1 VVTLRDAEGLF
12 SAEVCAVLDIAEGN
26 QRVLLPSART
36 RDPRR
41 LAGKVR
47 VDDLDLL
54 AREVLMDLYRRR
66 RSDRDLS

>member
-1 VVTLRDAEGLF
+1 
-12 SAEVCAVLDIAEGN
+12 
-26 QRVLLPSART
+26 
-36 RDPRR
+36 
-41 LAGKVR
+41 